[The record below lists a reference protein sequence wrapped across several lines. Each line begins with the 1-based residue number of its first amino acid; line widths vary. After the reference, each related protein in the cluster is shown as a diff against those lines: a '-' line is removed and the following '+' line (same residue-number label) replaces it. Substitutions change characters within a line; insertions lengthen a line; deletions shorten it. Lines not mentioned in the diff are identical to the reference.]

1 MADPSL
7 NQKIVVINS
16 MLYTT
21 SSTTFRCQVLNSRD
35 FSPTAILCE
44 VNGPQIQ
51 GLPATEAKRAWDQIA
66 TGKAFR
72 TNKQE
77 VRGDPHHTRVYT
89 MLPKVGYTADISAA
103 LARDHP

>member
-1 MADPSL
+1 MADQSL

-16 MLYTT
+16 MIYTAT
-21 SSTTFRCQVLNSRD
+21 STTFRCQVLNSRD

-51 GLPATEAKRAWDQIA
+51 GLPATEAKRAWDHIA
-66 TGKAFR
+66 IGKAYR

-89 MLPKVGYTADISAA
+89 MLPKVGFKADIIAA